1 MTFDDVFNDYNDFI
15 KSLIYR
21 EEAPVITSMVFFQND
36 NTIKLFKNEPETM
49 QFEIHYNS
57 NISYRV
63 TIINENN
70 NINIYVIYIE
80 NMM

>member
-21 EEAPVITSMVFFQND
+21 EEAPVITNMVFFQND
-36 NTIKLFKNEPETM
+36 NIIELFKNDSETM
-49 QFEIHYNS
+49 QFEIPYNS
-57 NISYRV
+57 NISYEV

-80 NMM
+80 NII